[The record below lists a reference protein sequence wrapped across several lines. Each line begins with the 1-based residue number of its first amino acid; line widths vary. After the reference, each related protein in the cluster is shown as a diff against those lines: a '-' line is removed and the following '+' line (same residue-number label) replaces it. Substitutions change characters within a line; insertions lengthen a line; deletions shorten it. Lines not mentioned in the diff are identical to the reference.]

1 LAFKVA
7 IVARPAPRLAGPFT
21 ASLPVG
27 PTHLE
32 THDLGHAFGARVL
45 FRRLALRV
53 TPESPLAVTGANGA
67 GKSTL
72 ARVLAGLLEP
82 RRGTVRFVAAER
94 EIPADTR
101 PLHTGFVAPVLG
113 LYDGLT
119 VGEHLAFVAAARGAR
134 ALHDR
139 IPAVLDEVGLATRAH
154 DAVGTLSTGLRQRVR
169 LACALLPAPP
179 LLVLDEPTA
188 NLDAEG
194 TALVRRL
201 CEAHTARGG
210 LLVIATNDP
219 AEAAW
224 ATQRV
229 EVGEPGA

>member
-1 LAFKVA
+1 MRASRV
-7 IVARPAPRLAGPFT
+7 T
-21 ASLPVG
+21 ASLLMVK
-27 PTHLE
+27 TYLE
-32 THDLGHAFGARVL
+32 AADLGHAFGARVL
-45 FRRLALRV
+45 FRRLHLRV
-53 TPESPLAVTGANGA
+53 EPGTPLAVTGANGA

-82 RRGTVRFVAAER
+82 RRGTVRLVSDGRDVPQVALS
-94 EIPADTR
+94 I
-101 PLHTGFVAPVLG
+101 HTGFVAPALG

-119 VGEHLAFVAAARGAR
+119 VAEHLRFVADARGDRALRTRIPDLLERLVLTAR
-134 ALHDR
+134 A
-139 IPAVLDEVGLATRAH
+139 E

-169 LACALLPAPP
+169 LACALLPAPM

-201 CEAHTARGG
+201 CETHTGRGG
-210 LLVIATNDP
+210 LLVVATNDP

-224 ATQRV
+224 CTQHV
-229 EVGEPGA
+229 EVGMEAR